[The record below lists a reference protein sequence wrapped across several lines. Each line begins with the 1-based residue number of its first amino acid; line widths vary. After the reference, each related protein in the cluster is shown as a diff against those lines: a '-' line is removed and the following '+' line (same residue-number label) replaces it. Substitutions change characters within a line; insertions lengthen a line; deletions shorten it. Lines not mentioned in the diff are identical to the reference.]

1 MTVPPRPIARDFV
14 ASRARFAAA
23 AKEVGASFEE
33 IPHPL
38 TGPAGEP
45 LATDIA
51 MLGDVGTE
59 ALLVLI
65 TGVHGV
71 EHYAGSACIS
81 EWLEALDP
89 RSLPSGTAVLAIHAI
104 NPWGAAWCRRYNED
118 NIDLARNFL
127 DFTQPLPEHP
137 PYEVVH
143 PFLANMQEGGAQE
156 IVEHLCATLGER
168 ETIDALMSGQYRY
181 PSGFSF
187 GGAAPSWSNRT
198 VRQILETRA
207 KGSKRVCLVEF
218 HSGLGPWG
226 EVMPVTMQSGRD
238 LDRVHCFFGSQ
249 IIAPRVDEGTHSAPG
264 HTTDGYIEILEGC
277 EVTSIVVEFG
287 TYPPSRS
294 LPVLLED
301 HRVHSHGLASTKAG
315 REVASANLE
324 MHCPADQEWQRTII
338 SRGMEMIERSIEGFQ
353 KCH

>member
-1 MTVPPRPIARDFV
+1 
-14 ASRARFAAA
+14 
-23 AKEVGASFEE
+23 
-33 IPHPL
+33 
-38 TGPAGEP
+38 
-45 LATDIA
+45 

-89 RSLPSGTAVLAIHAI
+89 QSLPSGTAVLAIHAI

-137 PYEVVH
+137 RYESAHPY
-143 PFLANMQEGGAQE
+143 LANMQEGEAQE
-156 IVEHLCATLGER
+156 IVEDLCATLGER
-168 ETIDALMSGQYRY
+168 ETVDALMSGQYRY

-187 GGAAPSWSNRT
+187 GGTAPTWSNRI
-198 VRQILETRA
+198 VRQILDSRA

-226 EVMPVTMQSGRD
+226 EVIPVTMQSGKD
-238 LDRVHCFFGSQ
+238 LERVHCYYGGNV
-249 IIAPRVDEGTHSAPG
+249 IAPRVDEGTHSAPG
-264 HTTDGYIEILEGC
+264 HPTDGYLETLEGS
-277 EVTSIVVEFG
+277 EVTSIVIEFG

-301 HRVHSHGLASTKAG
+301 HRIHSRGLAMSRAG
-315 REVASANLE
+315 REVAAINLE

-338 SRGMEMIERSIEGFQ
+338 SKGMEMIECSIEGLQ
-353 KCH
+353 ECH